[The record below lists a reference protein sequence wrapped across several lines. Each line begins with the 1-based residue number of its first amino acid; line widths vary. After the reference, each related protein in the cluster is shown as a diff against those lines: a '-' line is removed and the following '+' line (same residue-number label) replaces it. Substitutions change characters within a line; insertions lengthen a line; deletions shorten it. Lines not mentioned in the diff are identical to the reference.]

1 MPGRPALVSLAALVA
16 ALVVVVPASA
26 LDIADATPPAGT
38 VGVPYSFTF
47 SLSPGSGSPGASW
60 SISSGALP
68 PGLALSSNDHT
79 ALVYGTPTQAGAFS
93 FYLKVTDAPGP
104 WVCCTEEQFTI
115 LVEPG
120 LDIVSGPDLPSGAV
134 GAAYGYQLATSAGP
148 GTTWSLGGG
157 GLPTGLALSPEGAI
171 TGTPTGAA
179 LARFT
184 VAARN
189 GSKTASRQLTLR
201 VTEPIVVTPPAPQKI
216 KLGRQFLLAFAAK
229 GGLGPYTWTGVGLPE
244 GIGVDPATGR
254 VGGRPR
260 AAATVPITVEV
271 TDALGTKQRG
281 TASVTVATALRITT
295 TKLPVGHAGRRF
307 AATIETTGGADPIAF
322 RLAGAKPAWLA
333 FDAATGNLSGT
344 AKLTPRKAL
353 VVLKRS
359 GKHVRR
365 LVVKRPP
372 LPATYSLY
380 VTATDALGQRSTTR
394 LRLAVK
400 P

>member
-1 MPGRPALVSLAALVA
+1 MPGKSALVALAALVA

-26 LDIADATPPAGT
+26 LDIADASPPSGT

-68 PGLALSSNDHT
+68 PGLSLSSNDRT
-79 ALVYGTPTQAGAFS
+79 GLVYGTPTQPGAYS

-115 LVEPG
+115 LIDPG
-120 LDIVSGPDLPSGAV
+120 LDIASGPDLPSGAT
-134 GAAYGYQLATSAGP
+134 GAAYGYQLVTSAGA
-148 GTTWSLGGG
+148 GATWSLGSGS
-157 GLPTGLALSPEGAI
+157 LPAGLALSPGGAI
-171 TGTPTGAA
+171 TGTPTAAA

-184 VAARN
+184 VSASS
-189 GSKTASRQLTLR
+189 GGKTASRQLTLR
-201 VTEPIVVTPPAPQKI
+201 VAEPIVVTPPASSAI

-229 GGLGPYTWTGVGLPE
+229 GGLAPYTWAGVELPD

-254 VGGRPR
+254 VGGRPK
-260 AAATVPITVEV
+260 AAGSVPITVEV

-281 TASVTVATALRITT
+281 TATVTVATALGIATT
-295 TKLPVGHAGRRF
+295 ALPVAHNGRRF
-307 AATIETTGGADPIAF
+307 AATLETTGGAAPVAF
-322 RLAGAKPAWLA
+322 RLAGAKPAWLT
-333 FDAATGNLSGT
+333 FDAAGNLSGT
-344 AKLTPRKAL
+344 ARLTPRKPL
-353 VVLKRS
+353 VVVKHA

-365 LVVKRPP
+365 VVVKRAP

-380 VTATDALGQRSTTR
+380 VTVTDALGQRSTTR
-394 LRLAVK
+394 LRLSVK

>member
-1 MPGRPALVSLAALVA
+1 MPGRTALVSVATVVA
-16 ALVVVVPASA
+16 ALVLVMPASA
-26 LDIADATPPAGT
+26 LDIADATPPSGT

-68 PGLALSSNDHT
+68 PGLSLSSNYRT

-115 LVEPG
+115 SIDPG
-120 LDIVSGPDLPSGAV
+120 LDIVSGPDLPTGAV

-157 GLPTGLALSPEGAI
+157 SLPTGLALSPDGAI

-201 VTEPIVVTPPAPQKI
+201 VTEPIVVTPPGAKAI
-216 KLGRQFLLAFAAK
+216 KLGRQFLVAFSAK
-229 GGLGPYTWTGVGLPE
+229 GGLAPYTWAGVGLPE
-244 GIGVDPATGR
+244 GVGVDAATGR
-254 VGGRPR
+254 VGGRPKL
-260 AAATVPITVEV
+260 AGSLPITVEV

-281 TASVTVATALRITT
+281 TASVQVAGALGVATTR
-295 TKLPVGHAGRRF
+295 LPVAHDGRRF
-307 AATIETTGGADPIAF
+307 AATLVTKGGAAPIAL
-322 RLAGAKPAWLA
+322 RLAGSRPAWLRL
-333 FDAATGNLSGT
+333 DPATGKLFGT
-344 AKLTPRKAL
+344 AKLDPRKPR
-353 VVLKRS
+353 V
-359 GKHVRR
+359 
-365 LVVKRPP
+365 VVKRHGKRVTRALVRRAP
-372 LPATYSLY
+372 LPATYVLY

-394 LRLAVK
+394 LRLAVR

>member
-1 MPGRPALVSLAALVA
+1 MPGRTALVSLAALVA
-16 ALVVVVPASA
+16 ALVMVVPASA
-26 LDIADATPPAGT
+26 LDIADASPPAGT

-47 SLSPGSGSPGASW
+47 SLSPGSGSAGASW

-68 PGLALSSNDHT
+68 PGLALSSNDRT
-79 ALVYGTPTQAGAFS
+79 GTVYGTPTQAGAFS

-115 LVEPG
+115 LIDAG

-157 GLPTGLALSPEGAI
+157 SLPAGLALSPDGAV

-189 GSKTASRQLTLR
+189 GSKTASKQLTLR
-201 VTEPIVVTPPAPQKI
+201 VTEPIAVTPPETQAI

-229 GGLGPYTWTGVGLPE
+229 GGLAPYTWTGVGLPD
-244 GIGVDPATGR
+244 GVGVDPATGR
-254 VGGRPR
+254 VGGRPKS
-260 AAATVPITVEV
+260 AGAVPITVEV

-281 TASVTVATALRITT
+281 TATVTVATALQIATT
-295 TKLPVGHAGRRF
+295 QLPVGHAGRRF
-307 AATIETTGGADPIAF
+307 TATIETTGGADPVAF
-322 RLAGAKPAWLA
+322 RLAGAKPAWLS

-344 AKLTPRKAL
+344 AKLDPRKPRI
-353 VVLKRS
+353 VVKRT

-365 LVVKRPP
+365 IVVARPP

-394 LRLAVK
+394 LRLTVK